1 MANRALIA
9 ETYAAVG
16 SLVLGKPYRV
26 HNEEVYNNLTATQVT
41 NLINSRYVNG
51 VHNVNSDIVN
61 GLGLH
66 DVVLHQIRMY
76 NAADVGSRLSWAAIT
91 AAETQIQT
99 DNTTATTKQL
109 AIYNGYLTTVNPYIG
124 TVISSANAPQMAN
137 LSAFNIYMRSN
148 AVITD
153 GKGKILGYKPVSF
166 APIEYHYN
174 LVYDNNDWLVCTL
187 NPNWASFIV

>member
-1 MANRALIA
+1 MANRTILT

-16 SLVLGKPYRV
+16 SLVIGKAYRI
-26 HNEEVYNNLTATQVT
+26 HGEEIYNNLTATQVT
-41 NLINSRYVNG
+41 NLINSSEVHG
-51 VHNVNSDIVN
+51 VHNVNSDVVN

-66 DVVLHQIRMY
+66 GVVLHQIRMY
-76 NAADVGSRLSWAAIT
+76 NVADVGSRPSWAAVT
-91 AAETQIQT
+91 AAEIQIQA

-124 TVISSANAPQMAN
+124 TVISSANAPQMTN

-174 LVYDNNDWLVCTL
+174 LAYDNNDWLVCTL
-187 NPNWASFIV
+187 NPNWASFII